1 MKIIISIILFFSI
14 FIITIQYSMGND
26 YYETCR
32 KLVKEG
38 NYVKAIPVIEDL
50 VSWDPSAA
58 NYRLLAEAYEGAG
71 NYPKAV
77 EAYRKE
83 AAVYRKK
90 GDVNA
95 AIIEEGKA
103 NALDVDFTVYYT
115 KPVNKEDKSELAK
128 GEPERGC
135 YIGAYIEDDRRIS
148 GDFEK
153 FNRYAGKNHSTFY
166 AYLKYGEP
174 FPSTWCNEIKR
185 LGAIPHIAWE
195 PDSLDTVCDDDYS
208 QKFAEE
214 AAKFDW
220 PVFLRFASEMNGDW
234 TPYTGNP
241 PLYKE
246 KFRLVHDIFEK
257 IAPKVIMVWTPNS
270 IPQSNIKDYYP
281 GDDCVDWVGVNI
293 YSVHHHGADLSQ
305 SAEHEDPTYLLEYIY
320 NLYGNKKPVHISE
333 FASTHFCKA
342 CGKNVKDFGVNRM
355 YQMYS
360 SIATKFPR
368 VKCIDWFDCDTI
380 HETGYDV
387 SSPNDYSLT
396 DDLQFFNCYRN
407 LIALDWFLGN
417 LKPDGSPELPSWK
430 FSPMSEKTVV
440 SGQALICSFV
450 RSYLKKPQVIYYIDG
465 VKLKTS
471 VPPFYMEINGK
482 KFKKGLH
489 TLKADLKGDGRG
501 VIATRKFRFIVKDG
515 NFSVSIPFIKDLK
528 EELSMEPEGSKFL
541 WHEKWGGWH
550 GGGGE
555 VSLYTPVPSEES
567 PVAEIIETPSPSVT
581 PVSASVPSPAVTVIT
596 VPTQIPAK
604 SPVDWNKWKGY
615 IENSYGISRDF
626 IMKDFKREWILPGAG
641 IIILFIIIT
650 LILRSRLFKKYWFVF
665 RYVLKNM
672 GKKDR

>member
-1 MKIIISIILFFSI
+1 
-14 FIITIQYSMGND
+14 MGND

-32 KLVKEG
+32 KLIKEG
-38 NYVKAIPVIEDL
+38 HYIKAIPMVKEL

-83 AAVYRKK
+83 AAIYRKK

-103 NALDVDFTVYYT
+103 NALDVEFNIYYT
-115 KPVNKEDKSELAK
+115 KPVNKVEKLNLAK

-148 GDFEK
+148 GNFEK
-153 FNRYAGKNHSTFY
+153 FNKYTGKNHSTFY

-195 PDSLDTVCDDDYS
+195 PDGLDTVQDDDYS

-214 AAKFDW
+214 AAKIDW
-220 PVFLRFASEMNGDW
+220 PIFLRFASEMNGDW
-234 TPYTGNP
+234 TPYNGNP
-241 PLYKE
+241 SLYKE

-257 IAPKVIMVWTPNS
+257 RAPKVIMLWTPNS

-293 YSVHHHGADLSQ
+293 YSVHHHGSDLSH
-305 SAEHEDPTYLLEYIY
+305 SAEHEDPTYLLEYVY
-320 NLYGNKKPVHISE
+320 NLYGRKKPLHISE
-333 FASTHFCKA
+333 FAGTHFCKA
-342 CGKNVKDFGVNRM
+342 CGKHVKDFGISRM

-380 HETGYDV
+380 NETGYEV

-396 DDLQFFNCYRN
+396 DDLQFLNAYRK

-417 LKPDGSPELPSWK
+417 LNSDGTPNLPSYS
-430 FSPMSEKTVV
+430 FSLMTEKTVL
-440 SGQALICSFV
+440 SGKVIISSFI

-465 VKLKTS
+465 VKVESS
-471 VPPFYMEINGK
+471 VPPFYMEIDGK

-489 TLKADLKGDGRG
+489 TLKAELKGDGRG
-501 VIATRKFRFIVKDG
+501 VIATRKFQFVIKEG
-515 NFSVSIPFIKDLK
+515 NFSVSLPYINDIK
-528 EELSMEPEGSKFL
+528 EELSIEPGGSKFL

-555 VSLYTPVPSEES
+555 VALYTPVPVEES
-567 PVAEIIETPSPSVT
+567 AAPEIIESPSLIPSATPEMVLT
-581 PVSASVPSPAVTVIT
+581 GLTSPVPTAVIIENPLIPVSSKTPA
-596 VPTQIPAK
+596 
-604 SPVDWNKWKGY
+604 DWSKWKGY
-615 IENSYGISRDF
+615 ITDSYRVSKNF
-626 IMKDFKREWILPGAG
+626 IMKNFKKEWILPAAV
-641 IIILFIIIT
+641 IIILIIIIT
-650 LILRSRLFKKYWFVF
+650 IIVRSKFFRKYWFVLC
-665 RYVLKNM
+665 YVLKNW
-672 GKKDR
+672 GKKDT